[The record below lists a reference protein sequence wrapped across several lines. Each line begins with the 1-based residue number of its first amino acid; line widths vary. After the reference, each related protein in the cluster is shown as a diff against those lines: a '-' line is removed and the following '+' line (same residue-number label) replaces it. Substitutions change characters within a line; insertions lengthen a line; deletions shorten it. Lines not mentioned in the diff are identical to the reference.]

1 MDATAMSPI
10 VTGATPTLPAL
21 FRAAAAAGGTA
32 DAVYAGDGFRSW
44 ERWRTEA
51 DALTRFLQESGIGPG
66 DVVAVHLP
74 NCWEFL
80 TIHIAVA
87 AAGAVLLPLPMALGA
102 YEIRALLARTGA
114 VALAVDADRHRTL
127 LPALTAEFD
136 SLRVTLVA
144 GIGDSSS
151 GFASTGE
158 SGDGTTVDGRALDG
172 VDTESAG
179 GCCTFEDV
187 VRRWTG
193 VSPRPVDVR
202 PGDRFVLVPSS
213 GTTSLRPKICVHTHD
228 SLIANAVAV
237 AADAV
242 MRADDTLIAAG
253 PLTHAFGLLSVHL
266 SLVAGCRQALLP
278 GWDPSAARRL
288 AGRSAATVL
297 FAAPAQVRDLLREPD
312 FGTGLRE
319 IRVSG
324 AAVPASLVIDARR
337 AFGTSVIAQWGM
349 SEVGAG
355 LFTRPDDPDDAAAR
369 GVGRPVTGAQ
379 ARVVTA
385 DGAVCG
391 PGETGELQFRSDFRC
406 REYLGDPELTRAAL
420 TADGWLR
427 TGDRATAHPDGS
439 ITLRGRDAEVI
450 NVGGQK
456 FVAPEVETLLD
467 DFPDLDRVAIIG
479 RPDDRLGEYPCLVAT
494 LRSPGAAVTL
504 AGIAAHLTAKGV
516 ASYRI
521 PAELV
526 ILDRLPYTP
535 TGKIARA
542 RLAEQLEHRTAQAD
556 SIWTRELGT
565 LRPAERRSRALEL
578 VRAQARAVVGA
589 ADQIAPDR
597 VFTDY
602 GLTSAGAVRLGTAL
616 AAATGLPITTTAAYD
631 HPTPALLAAHLTI
644 LLDSPNSAAVLHGSA
659 AARLGS
665 FVDETPVGPE
675 PVAVSHESAG
685 AAQKP
690 VAGESVPVVPASGV
704 VVHDSARTALGAAA
718 DDPVVVI
725 GIGCR
730 VPGGVSSPDEFWELL
745 AAGRE
750 TIGDFPDDRG
760 WTVDP
765 DARYARRGSFLDA
778 TRFDPGFFG
787 ISPREAATMDPQ
799 QRLLLETSWEA
810 IEHARIDPVS
820 LRGSDTG
827 VFAGVMTSDYL
838 PRSYEVVTGSDP
850 GMMTGNAGGVASGR
864 IAYVLDLHGP
874 AITVDTA
881 CSSGLVALHLAV
893 RSLRYG
899 ECTLALAAGAA
910 VLSTPVAFAEFAQQN
925 GLAAD
930 GRCKPFAAA
939 ADGTGWG
946 EGVGVLV
953 LERLSVARQAGHR
966 ILGIVRGSA
975 VNSDGTSNGLT
986 APSGPA
992 QQRVIHRALADAG
1005 LTTADV
1011 DVLEAHGTG
1020 TTLGDPIEANAVLA
1034 TYGRDRAQPL
1044 LLGSLKSNIGHTQAA
1059 AGILGTIKMLLAL
1072 HHRLVPP
1079 TLHVDSA
1086 TPHAHWAAGS
1096 VRLATTATPWPAAAR
1111 PARASVSAFGISGTN
1126 AHVVLEA
1133 APATLVPVPATSA
1146 PVTDTTAPVT
1156 DGVAPAGGGAAPA
1169 SGGAEPAGGGTA
1181 SSAGGTALANG
1192 GAAPARG
1199 AAGSAASVAEG
1210 PTGIADP
1217 ANPLLPLI
1225 VSAASP
1231 AGLAAQADRI
1241 GALLDTGAAAVDIGW
1256 SLATTR
1262 TGFEHRAVV
1271 FGADRADLAALAA
1284 GRTGYAVT
1292 GRADVRGGIVF
1303 VCPGH
1308 GTQWAGMASA
1318 LSVESPVFAAVLDEC
1333 EAAIRELA
1341 GWSLAEVLDDESA
1354 LSRTEFVQPAVF
1366 AITVALAR
1374 LWQWYGV
1381 EPDAVIGHSFG
1392 EIAAAHLAGVL
1403 SLREAIGVVVRR
1415 GAACAGLSGRM
1426 LSVQSPVSEVEQRL
1440 AGRPG
1445 ITVAARNSDRVTVV
1459 SGAAAEIEALLV
1471 EYRQAGVVVHPVA
1484 IDFASHSAH
1493 VEPARDRLLA
1503 ELAGLRPR
1511 PARIPWYSTVT
1522 GSVLAG
1528 PEADGAY
1535 WYDNLRN
1542 PVRFADTV
1550 ETSAAGGFRCFVEV
1564 SPHPVL
1570 ATAIAA
1576 TVGEAGQVLPT
1587 LRRRRGGTEQ
1597 FANGLARGYVRG
1609 LPVRWDRCFGDA
1621 RTIDLPTYP
1630 FQRDRYWLTPPR
1642 ITRAAAESG
1651 PVPSAEGTAGAF
1663 RTEFAHLDLTDRRGL
1678 LEDLIRTRA
1687 ATLLGHPD
1695 PAAIEPGHRF
1705 TDIGFDSLTAM
1716 ELHDSINRIT
1726 GLALPLT
1733 TIFEADTPES
1743 LAALLLS
1750 ELGDGIGSAAH

>member
-1 MDATAMSPI
+1 MDTAA
-10 VTGATPTLPAL
+10 VTALGTAGPRTLPAL
-21 FRAAAAAGGTA
+21 FRAAAAAGGTTG
-32 DAVYAGDGFRSW
+32 AVWVGDELRSW
-44 ERWRTEA
+44 DRWRTES
-51 DALTRFLQESGIGPG
+51 DALTRFLQESGVGPG

-80 TIHIAVA
+80 TLHVAVA

-114 VALAVDADRHRTL
+114 VALAVGADRYRAL
-127 LPALTAEFD
+127 LPALGAEFAT
-136 SLRVTLVA
+136 LRPTLVV
-144 GIGDSSS
+144 GGDDE
-151 GFASTGE
+151 STG
-158 SGDGTTVDGRALDG
+158 GHCAIDHA
-172 VDTESAG
+172 
-179 GCCTFEDV
+179 

-193 VSPRPVDVR
+193 TAPLPVEVSPD
-202 PGDRFVLVPSS
+202 DRFVLVPSS
-213 GTTSLRPKICVHTHD
+213 GTTSLRPKICVHTHE

-237 AADAV
+237 AADAAA
-242 MRADDTLIAAG
+242 RADDTLIAAG
-253 PLTHAFGLLSVHL
+253 PLTHLFGLLSVHL
-266 SLVAGCRQALLP
+266 SLVTGGRQALLP
-278 GWDPSAARRL
+278 EWDPRVAARL
-288 AGRSAATVL
+288 ARDSAATVL
-297 FAAPAQVRDLLREPD
+297 FAAPAQIRDLLREKES
-312 FGTGLRE
+312 GTGLQLRE

-324 AAVPASLVIDARR
+324 AAVPASLVADARR
-337 AFGTSVIAQWGM
+337 VFGTAVIAQWGM

-369 GVGRPVTGAQ
+369 GVGRPVTGAR

-385 DGAVCG
+385 DGAECA

-427 TGDRATAHPDGS
+427 TGDRAAAHPDGS

-450 NVGGQK
+450 NVGGLK

-467 DFPDLDRVAIIG
+467 DLPGLDRVAVIG
-479 RPDDRLGEYPCLVAT
+479 RPDERLGEYPCLVAT
-494 LRSPGAAVTL
+494 LRSPGASITL
-504 AGIAAHLTAKGV
+504 SGIAAHLTAKGV
-516 ASYRI
+516 APYRI

-526 ILDRLPYTP
+526 ILDRLPYTA
-535 TGKIARA
+535 TGKVARV
-542 RLAEQLEHRTAQAD
+542 RLAELLDRRAAEPD
-556 SIWTRELGT
+556 PVWTRAVSGL
-565 LRPAERRSRALEL
+565 PATEQRARALEL
-578 VRAQARAVVGA
+578 VRAQVLTVVGA
-589 ADQIAPDR
+589 TEPIGPDQ

-602 GLTSAGAVRLGTAL
+602 GLTSSGAVRLSTQL
-616 AAATGLPITTTAAYD
+616 AEATGLPVATTAAYD
-631 HPTPALLAAHLTI
+631 LPTPALLAAHLTT
-644 LLDSPNSAAVLHGSA
+644 LLDSKAVAGVRVSDGAASPSRTGA
-659 AARLGS
+659 
-665 FVDETPVGPE
+665 
-675 PVAVSHESAG
+675 ESAG
-685 AAQKP
+685 GAGSEGIRDAGAEPAAGP
-690 VAGESVPVVPASGV
+690 ISGANT
-704 VVHDSARTALGAAA
+704 SARA

-745 AAGRE
+745 AAGRD

-765 DARYARRGSFLDA
+765 DAGYARRGSFLDA
-778 TRFDPGFFG
+778 TRFDPAFFG

-799 QRLLLETSWEA
+799 QRLLLETAWEA
-810 IEHARIDPVS
+810 IEHARIDPET

-827 VFAGVMTSDYL
+827 VFAGVMASDYL
-838 PRSYEVVTGSDP
+838 PRSYEVVTASDAA
-850 GMMTGNAGGVASGR
+850 MMTGNAGGVASGR

-953 LERLSVARQAGHR
+953 LERLSAAQRAGHR

-992 QQRVIHRALADAG
+992 QQRVIRRALADAG
-1005 LTTADV
+1005 LGPADV

-1034 TYGRDRAQPL
+1034 TYGHDRAQPL

-1072 HHRLVPP
+1072 HHRVVPS
-1079 TLHVDSA
+1079 TLHVDTA
-1086 TPHAHWAAGS
+1086 TPHADWAAGS
-1096 VRLATTATPWPAAAR
+1096 VRLATAATPCPESDR

-1126 AHVVLEA
+1126 AHVILEA
-1133 APATLVPVPATSA
+1133 APAGSHSGAT
-1146 PVTDTTAPVT
+1146 
-1156 DGVAPAGGGAAPA
+1156 
-1169 SGGAEPAGGGTA
+1169 EPAPGETNA
-1181 SSAGGTALANG
+1181 
-1192 GAAPARG
+1192 
-1199 AAGSAASVAEG
+1199 
-1210 PTGIADP
+1210 
-1217 ANPLLPLI
+1217 LLPLI
-1225 VSAASP
+1225 LSAATP
-1231 AGLAAQADRI
+1231 AALAAQAERLQ
-1241 GALLDTGAAAVDIGW
+1241 AVLDGGAAATDVGW

-1262 TGFEHRAVV
+1262 ARLEHRAVV
-1271 FGADRADLAALAA
+1271 FGADRADLAALAS
-1284 GRTGYAVT
+1284 GQPGYAVT
-1292 GRADVRGGIVF
+1292 GRADVRGGTVF
-1303 VCPGH
+1303 VFPGH

-1318 LSVESPVFAAVLDEC
+1318 LSETSPVFAAVLADC
-1333 EAAIRELA
+1333 EAAIREIA
-1341 GWSLAEVLDDESA
+1341 GWSLTAVSNDESA
-1354 LSRTEFVQPAVF
+1354 LRRTEFVQPAVF
-1366 AITVALAR
+1366 ATTVALAR

-1403 SLREAIGVVVRR
+1403 SLREAIEVVVHR
-1415 GAACAGLSGRM
+1415 GAACAALSGRM
-1426 LSVQSPVSEVEQRL
+1426 LSIQSPAAEVEERL

-1445 ITVAARNSDRVTVV
+1445 ITVAARNSARVTVV
-1459 SGAAAEIEALLV
+1459 SGPDREIEELLA
-1471 EYRQAGVVVHPVA
+1471 EYRKAGVVAHPVA
-1484 IDFASHSAH
+1484 IDFASHSPH
-1493 VEPARDRLLA
+1493 VEPARAALTEHLSV
-1503 ELAGLRPR
+1503 LHPR
-1511 PARIPWYSTVT
+1511 AARIPWYSTVT
-1522 GSVLAG
+1522 AAALNG
-1528 PEADGAY
+1528 PEADAGY
-1535 WYDNLRN
+1535 WYDNLRD

-1550 ETSAAGGFRCFVEV
+1550 DTLAAGGFRFFVEV

-1570 ATAIAA
+1570 STAIAETA
-1576 TVGEAGQVLPT
+1576 GESAQVLPT
-1587 LRRRRGGTEQ
+1587 LRRRRGGLDQ
-1597 FANGLARGYVRG
+1597 FATGLARGYVRG
-1609 LPVRWDRCFGDA
+1609 LPVRWDRCFGSA

-1642 ITRAAAESG
+1642 TTRSTAQ
-1651 PVPSAEGTAGAF
+1651 PVPGPSAATTTEGAPGAF
-1663 RTEFAHLDLTDRRGL
+1663 LAEFAQLDVTDRRGL
-1678 LEDLIRTRA
+1678 LEDLIRARA
-1687 ATLLGHPD
+1687 ATLLGYPD
-1695 PAAIEPGHRF
+1695 PTAIAPGHRF
-1705 TDIGFDSLTAM
+1705 GELGFDSLTAM

-1726 GLALPLT
+1726 GLSLPLT
-1733 TIFEADTPES
+1733 TIFDADTPTA

-1750 ELGDGIGSAAH
+1750 ELSDRIGSATH